1 MQSVRLYAKGDLRVE
16 QIASPQPPGEFEV
29 TLAVTLAGICGSDLH
44 NFKTGAWVS
53 RSPSVAGHEFCG
65 VVTALGAGV
74 DHVALGDKVL
84 VDSRV
89 LCGQCPACRSGC
101 GQVCERLGFVGEV
114 IDGGFAQAVTLP
126 ARNVLRAPKGV
137 PDRHLA
143 LAEPLAVALH
153 ALHRLNPAGGALV
166 LVAGCGPIGGLVAL
180 LAARVGHE
188 VAVIDRNPQRAA
200 RVALATGGKVT
211 TLDQAAE
218 RGFFYAVDT
227 TGQDQ
232 MISGLVAAIRGCGTL
247 ALVGIGRATPV
258 IDPVQLVEREITLV
272 GCHAFGP
279 ELAEI
284 ATLLPDLS
292 PALDAFIAE
301 EIPLHGVPDA
311 YARHLAGKVDGLK
324 TLILCGQG

>member
-1 MQSVRLYAKGDLRVE
+1 M
-16 QIASPQPPGEFEV
+16 
-29 TLAVTLAGICGSDLH
+29 
-44 NFKTGAWVS
+44 
-53 RSPSVAGHEFCG
+53 
-65 VVTALGAGV
+65 
-74 DHVALGDKVL
+74 
-84 VDSRV
+84 
-89 LCGQCPACRSGC
+89 
-101 GQVCERLGFVGEV
+101 
-114 IDGGFAQAVTLP
+114 
-126 ARNVLRAPKGV
+126 
-137 PDRHLA
+137 
-143 LAEPLAVALH
+143 
-153 ALHRLNPAGGALV
+153 V

-218 RGFFYAVDT
+218 RGCSYAVDT

-232 MISGLVAAIRGCGTL
+232 VISGLVAAIRGCGTL

-258 IDPVQLVEREITLV
+258 IDPVKLVEREITLV

-284 ATLLPDLS
+284 AMLLPDLS

-301 EIPLHGVPDA
+301 EIPLHAVPDA
-311 YARHLAGKVDGLK
+311 YARHLAGQVDGLK